1 MPEPMCHHGVM
12 ASHHQ
17 CGDGNE
23 QVLPA
28 PRAKCILLLSQPGRL
43 LCWPRCWQH
52 LQLTST
58 GRRGF
63 GFSHTEGFVQP
74 TQAAVSLSCYLPVG
88 STVLH
93 TAAQPCCSAAIE
105 GLLLN
110 AWHCMAA
117 QSLLSTVHPAGVL
130 SGGRLCS
137 HFLHPPRA
145 AELPPIALGLS
156 RAVGTLCVAI
166 AGCSWG
172 MHVLALLV
180 SALLWSPLCRV

>member
-1 MPEPMCHHGVM
+1 MCHHGVM

-43 LCWPRCWQH
+43 LSWPHCWQH
-52 LQLTST
+52 LVSIPAHQPWEK
-58 GRRGF
+58 RIWVCP
-63 GFSHTEGFVQP
+63 TEGFVQP
-74 TQAAVSLSCYLPVG
+74 TQAAVFLSCYLPVG

-93 TAAQPCCSAAIE
+93 TTAQPCCSVAVE
-105 GLLLN
+105 GLLLT

-117 QSLLSTVHPAGVL
+117 QSLLFAVHPTGVL

-137 HFLHPPRA
+137 YFLGSPWA
-145 AELPPIALGLS
+145 AELPPTALGFS
-156 RAVGTLCVAI
+156 RAVGTLCMAI

-172 MHVLALLV
+172 MHILPLLV
-180 SALLWSPLCRV
+180 SALLWSHLCRV